1 MTEDARTPIVVPA
14 LLEDAPGAPFDA
26 VAFNAILER
35 RINELRNGD
44 VEGVTLE
51 ALRAVWQPTT

>member
-1 MTEDARTPIVVPA
+1 MTEDAYTKLAAAATLGTPPS
-14 LLEDAPGAPFDA
+14 APFEA

-44 VEGVTLE
+44 VEGVTIE